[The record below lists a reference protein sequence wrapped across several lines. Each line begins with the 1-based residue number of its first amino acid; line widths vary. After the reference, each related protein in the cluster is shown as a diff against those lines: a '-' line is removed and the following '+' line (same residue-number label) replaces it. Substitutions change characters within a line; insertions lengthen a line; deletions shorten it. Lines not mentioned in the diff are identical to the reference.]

1 MPVAPSIDD
10 ILADDNLTSDQTLL
24 LIAISR
30 HAHADGT
37 GAYPSLR
44 RLAAL
49 TKFSLSHICT
59 LLQALEQTGA
69 LTIER
74 FKGPKGVNAYTL
86 HVPQVL
92 RSTEHRHQVRVR
104 KELRSDESEVQ
115 AEEKNPVRVQEE
127 ELHTGVLRSPEQYE
141 AVGTLT
147 PAAARWLHINATPGG
162 IASQSCGIETLPP
175 SETVAANTPS
185 DIVRTATES
194 TPPGAARPRKPRGE
208 GLYKLGKLCKRGH
221 DHEGRGKSLRR
232 LPSGSCLQCDL
243 ERQEAKRRDKVRANR
258 EARGP
263 RRIVNLDAYR
273 TSQGT

>member
-1 MPVAPSIDD
+1 MVPSIDD

-44 RLAAL
+44 RLAQL
-49 TKFSLSHICT
+49 TKFSLSHLCT
-59 LLQALEQTGA
+59 LLSALEKTGY

-74 FKGPKGVNAYTL
+74 FKGPKGVNAYTM
-86 HVPQVL
+86 HVPSVI
-92 RSTEHRHQVRVR
+92 RSTEHPVKEHRSTVRVSQVH
-104 KELRSDESEVQ
+104 RSGESEVQ
-115 AEEKNPVRVQEE
+115 AEEKNPVRIQEE
-127 ELHTGVLRSPEQYE
+127 ELRTEVLRSPEQKQTSR
-141 AVGTLT
+141 ALT
-147 PAAARWLHINATPGG
+147 EAAARWLQINATPGG
-162 IASQSCGIETLPP
+162 IASQSCGIETLTP
-175 SETVAANTPS
+175 SETVADNTPS

-194 TPPGAARPRKPRGE
+194 TPPGAARPRTPRGE

-221 DHEGRGKSLRR
+221 DHEGTGKSLRR

-243 ERQEAKRRDKVRANR
+243 ERQEAKRQAQVRANR

-263 RRIVNLDAYR
+263 RRIVNMDEYR
-273 TSQGT
+273 TS